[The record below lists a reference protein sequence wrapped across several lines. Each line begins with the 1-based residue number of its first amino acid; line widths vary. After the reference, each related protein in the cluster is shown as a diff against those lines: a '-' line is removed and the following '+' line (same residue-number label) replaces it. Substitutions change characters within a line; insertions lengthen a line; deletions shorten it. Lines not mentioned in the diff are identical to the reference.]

1 MKKNCFLLITA
12 ITVFTLLFQLMPVM
26 GENLWTYDSPLVDL
40 YSKQYEA
47 EPIVILSIAQRMN
60 YPDDVSVAL
69 YIAQM
74 TGTDPVEILNTRLT
88 GKKWQEIIDEKGI
101 KPENF
106 FIKLDKKRT
115 AWIVIDEKTIENMK
129 VVITKEKLEYLQS
142 FTGKEISEEEL
153 IEKLKEGGF
162 EDGEIE
168 RVIFY
173 SHLNTIPST
182 FRRAFKEYTKYG
194 EDNSYD
200 LNLYDGEI
208 RNLIQLKFC
217 ADYLGMDPWYVIEKI
232 DEGSTF
238 TDLIMVEIDPE
249 YENNSLQV
257 SN

>member
-1 MKKNCFLLITA
+1 MKKNCFLLITG
-12 ITVFTLLFQLMPVM
+12 IMLFTLAFQLTPVM
-26 GENLWTYDSPLVDL
+26 GENLWTYDSPLVGL

-69 YIAQM
+69 YIAKI

-101 KPENF
+101 KPEDI

-115 AWIVIDEKTIENMK
+115 AWIVINEKTVENMK
-129 VVITKEKLEYLQS
+129 VFITKEKLEYLQ
-142 FTGKEISEEEL
+142 TCMEKEISEEEL
-153 IEKLKEGGF
+153 IENLKGEGF
-162 EDGEIE
+162 ENEEIE

-182 FRRAFKEYTKYG
+182 FRRAFKEYTKYT

-217 ADYLGMDPWYVIEKI
+217 TDFLGMDPWYVIETV
-232 DEGSTF
+232 DEGYTF
-238 TDLIMVEIDPE
+238 TDLIMVQIDPA
-249 YENNSLQV
+249 YILKNL
-257 SN
+257 